1 MDFSLYIFIYLEQ
14 EKYKMRFLLYEDHIV
29 EDLRYPI
36 KKKKKVG
43 IETVLL
49 GRQPS
54 KW

>member
-1 MDFSLYIFIYLEQ
+1 MFDFHLKIKCYT
-14 EKYKMRFLLYEDHIV
+14 DIV